1 MASVSGRWPEAFGDL
16 TRELRADRGRP
27 ALIDGSSAASV
38 ALIDRLSPLV
48 DEVVSLGQRI
58 AAMDRTPSAAELAG
72 GLSAATTLLLD
83 IDVLFTPALRIEV
96 VSQLRR
102 TSQRTALIVA
112 WPGQIAGGR
121 LSYSLPGRADHLDE
135 PARDLVVLRPLD
147 TEFPDEVPY
156 TVERYPA

>member
-1 MASVSGRWPEAFGDL
+1 MSGKWPEAFGDL

-27 ALIDGSSAASV
+27 ALIDGSSSASGH
-38 ALIDRLSPLV
+38 LIGVLSPLV
-48 DEVVSLGQRI
+48 DEIVSLGQRI
-58 AAMDRTPSAAELAG
+58 AAMDRAPTALKLVG
-72 GLSAATTLLLD
+72 GLTAPTTLLLD

-96 VSQLRR
+96 VSQLRH

-112 WPGQIAGGR
+112 WPGQIVGGR
-121 LSYSLPGRADHLDE
+121 LSYSLPGRVDHLNE
-135 PARDLVVLRPLD
+135 PARDLVVLRPVD

>member
-27 ALIDGSSAASV
+27 ALIDASSPASEH
-38 ALIDRLSPLV
+38 LIDRISPLV

-58 AAMDRTPSAAELAG
+58 ASMDRAPTAAELVG
-72 GLSAATTLLLD
+72 GLSAATTLLVD

-135 PARDLVVLRPLD
+135 SARDLVVLRPVD